1 MTERQAEAANK
12 LMVRIVIDSRQDDER
27 VTQEVTGELYRKG
40 AHFYVRYIEPINH
53 PERVNRR
60 GDHPDGEND
69 GASDMSASSP
79 TQVMIKI
86 SKRQIKLT
94 RRGQVESEQTFSYR
108 EKQGGYYRSQALRFP
123 MTTYTSLMEWNNPWP
138 FEGPLQFDQLMLTW
152 AYQLYIEEQCTGQF
166 EIKLKM
172 TPADTHNRMAQE
184 E

>member
-1 MTERQAEAANK
+1 MMTERQAEAANK

-40 AHFYVRYIEPINH
+40 SHFYVRYIEPINH
-53 PERVNRR
+53 P
-60 GDHPDGEND
+60 DGQND
-69 GASDMSASSP
+69 GDSDMSASSP

-86 SKRQIKLT
+86 SKRQIKLM
-94 RRGQVESEQTFSYR
+94 RRGQVESEQTFSYL

-123 MTTYTSLMEWNNPWP
+123 MTTYTTLMEWNNPWP